1 MQRGRNLL
9 ILLVLGLG
17 LGGYVYFVEMKREPA
32 SATADGSGSG
42 SESRKKVFGEGLE
55 AAKIEE
61 LRLTSSSGDR
71 TTLKKSGGTA
81 GAASAGKAGG
91 AAASGTGG
99 TWQIV
104 EPIQSP
110 VDETEVTSVTSNL
123 ATLESTRVVEEN
135 AKDLAKYGLAEP
147 KVEVAFKAAG
157 DKDYRRLF
165 VGGKTP
171 TGGDLYAKLANDSK
185 VLLIP
190 AYLES
195 SLDRSTFQ
203 LRDKS
208 ILKFERDQV
217 NAVEIASGP
226 MSMTFTKQGDTWAM
240 THPYRARTD
249 ATAVDGL
256 LGRIGSGQMKSLAA
270 QEATPADLH
279 KYGLVKP
286 AAIVTMISPSGRTGL
301 MIGAPSPTTGAAATP
316 AAPGTPPGAAGSSE
330 PTGEGVYAKD
340 VSRPLVF
347 TVDKTLAD
355 DLKKGPADYR
365 LKDIFDFREFSG
377 TKMEVTRGGATVT
390 FEKKKEA
397 PAPAANAA
405 KDAAKDAG
413 KAAPAPPAEPVEK
426 WTQVA
431 PQPAKPIEEAKINDI
446 AAKVASLRADTFVER
461 LPPGSTEL
469 MTIATT
475 FDQGKKS
482 EKVVLYK
489 AGADYYAIRPDDTG
503 AAKLPMM
510 GVEDIIKAL
519 DAAK

>member
-1 MQRGRNLL
+1 MRGRNLL

-17 LGGYVYFVEMKREPA
+17 LGAYVYFVEMKREPM
-32 SATADGSGSG
+32 SATADGSGPGGSG
-42 SESRKKVFGEGLE
+42 GTESRKKVFGDGLD

-71 TTLKKSGGTA
+71 TTLKKSPN
-81 GAASAGKAGG
+81 
-91 AAASGTGG
+91 
-99 TWQIV
+99 WEIV
-104 EPIQSP
+104 EPIKTA
-110 VDETEVTSVTSNL
+110 VDETEVSSVTSNL
-123 ATLESTRVVEEN
+123 ATLESTRVVDEN

-157 DKDYRRLF
+157 DKDYRRLL

-190 AYLES
+190 AYVES

-203 LRDKS
+203 MRDKS
-208 ILKFERDQV
+208 VLKFDRDQV
-217 NAVEIASGP
+217 SAIEVASGP
-226 MSMTFTKQGDTWAM
+226 ASMTFTKQGDNWM
-240 THPYRARTD
+240 LTHPYRARTD
-249 ATAVDGL
+249 SAAVDAL

-279 KYGLVKP
+279 KFGLVKP
-286 AAIVTMISPSGRTGL
+286 TAIVTLISPSGRTGL
-301 MIGAPSPTTGAAATP
+301 WVGTTSPPTGA
-316 AAPGTPPGAAGSSE
+316 GTPPAPPAPGLPPASSE

-340 VSRPLVF
+340 VSRPIVF
-347 TVDKTLAD
+347 TVDKSLGD
-355 DLKKGPADYR
+355 DLKKTPVDFR
-365 LKDIFDFREFSG
+365 LKDIFDFREFTG
-377 TKMEVTRGGATVT
+377 TKLEVTRGGATVT

-397 PAPAANAA
+397 PAPAAASAA
-405 KDAAKDAG
+405 KDAAKNAG
-413 KAAPAPPAEPVEK
+413 KAAATPPPEPVEK
-426 WTQVA
+426 WTQAA
-431 PQPAKPIEEAKINDI
+431 PQAPKPVEEAKINDI
-446 AAKVASLRADTFVER
+446 AAKVASLRADTFVEK
-461 LPPGSTEL
+461 LPPGAAEL

-489 AGADYYAIRPDDTG
+489 AGTDYYAIRPDDIG